1 MTEAEFQRLVLQ
13 ELRGIKTQ
21 INGTNEEI
29 SGIKGEISGIKG
41 EVSGI
46 KGEIN
51 SIKTQMNYMNNE
63 IIAIK
68 VRQDEMYEIV
78 KAIEHSNQV
87 GKAEIE
93 NNNLRLTKIEGKIK
107 KVAQAYNEEDNDKA
121 ANL

>member
-29 SGIKGEISGIKG
+29 
-41 EVSGI
+41 SGI